1 MHIYI
6 EGRRQEG
13 ERFINYVDSFFERL
27 DSYNPYFDLE
37 ILIIHNLTYQHYI
50 DRFNFRTK
58 FLPSILLSPPIGEN
72 RNLCTII
79 RKRSKLSSIRNSMY
93 PQARGP
99 ANRYPF
105 IIIYLERI
113 ARQDFF
119 RYPDNRPGNR

>member
-1 MHIYI
+1 M
-6 EGRRQEG
+6 
-13 ERFINYVDSFFERL
+13 N
-27 DSYNPYFDLE
+27 DSYNSYFDLE
-37 ILIIHNLTYQHYI
+37 ILIIHNLTY
-50 DRFNFRTK
+50 FRTK

>member
-1 MHIYI
+1 MFIRAYVHMY
-6 EGRRQEG
+6 RLQEG
-13 ERFINYVDSFFERL
+13 ERFINYVDSVL

-37 ILIIHNLTYQHYI
+37 ILIIIAWNNLACRHYRNI
-50 DRFNFRTK
+50 DLIFVRYFFQPFF
-58 FLPSILLSPPIGEN
+58 FLRRESKLVHDH
-72 RNLCTII
+72 
-79 RKRSKLSSIRNSMY
+79 SKLSSIRNSMY
-93 PQARGP
+93 PQARGSP